1 MIETI
6 IYFRNRKSAIP
17 VITKP
22 TGIQY
27 TAEVFDYETNSK
39 LNSFWLYLNGVKY
52 EVNEGIFKTKI
63 KEDIITRIRYY
74 AIPTEEVKNY
84 YVPEDYEIRVRK
96 TKSNTFSIR
105 LTATNENGEPLQNAN
120 VTVEFNGEAYN
131 YTTNE
136 DGQVY
141 IADLPKNTD
150 ITITIEKDNE
160 YIQKTIVRIA

>member
-52 EVNEGIFKTKI
+52 EVSEGILKTKI
-63 KEDIITRIRYY
+63 KEDIITRIRYC
-74 AIPTEEVKNY
+74 AIPTEENQYY
-84 YVPEDYEIRVRK
+84 YVPEDYEVRVRK
-96 TKSNTFSIR
+96 TKENTFSIR
-105 LTATNENGEPLQNAN
+105 LTATNENGELLPYAN
-120 VTVEFNGEAYN
+120 VTVEFDGETYI
-131 YTTNE
+131 YSTNE